1 MEAMKL
7 NELLDSFNVQ
17 ADLVKNKLTNL
28 LVTVS
33 DGRVP
38 GKDEL
43 QSFNVE
49 MDALISEYGKLK
61 EEAES
66 VLTADEMPKDGSRAA
81 EYVEAV
87 ANSKNRI
94 IKLQLEKAE
103 SILQRFLKVKSL
115 IAEYETV
122 LSPFKEKA
130 VEVLKELSEEN
141 IEKVLLEMKAP
152 ELFLKALDTE
162 NINGPEGFKILE
174 EINNYYPMQ
183 IQWGLVGRQY
193 FVTESQSEELQTN
206 ESAEQS
212 EENAADVIAAVAMDE
227 KQEVETV
234 SEENEETV
242 AEELQTEIMQE
253 LTKEVSVD
261 SGKKEDP
268 VFEKG
273 QKEDKSERQE
283 DILTAINKVKAGIPS
298 ASSFKKEII
307 KIAKNYKE
315 ARAILPLLTNL
326 GILTKEQI
334 YLIGICMN
342 CFEESDRD
350 REKVD
355 SAVEALANKG
365 YLACFEFNDADSL
378 KEVYC
383 LSAYCHGC
391 LKKDSISVKMR
402 SFWTL
407 SFGDVKVVTSSDME
421 KSVIE
426 KFIRNNDRL
435 AEYLYAV
442 KGLVD
447 PDDYQTIKQSIRWK
461 EDYYRIAVVKDG
473 ETTNCYLYDSENVPD
488 GIEEEGILVIGEDTE
503 IDPTFAD
510 GNKKIFV
517 YYNQS
522 VNLLGEEA
530 GAAKKSVDEELDDEF
545 EKSYEQEVA
554 EYEKSPSEDVL
565 VEKKVETI
573 VVEKQSSVEED
584 DDTDEISVKTLLK
597 KKTVPKDD
605 EFCTVIE
612 QLLNHEA
619 TTKEQLT
626 SVISQTIAFAKA
638 VGDVAV
644 KENGNIK
651 DYVKSY
657 KLSAQLR
664 LASNLMLNECVYTS
678 EFLAFLFS
686 NPANDDPAIMLSAY
700 MFAMLIP
707 GMAFD
712 YGLKNQTELF
722 FERYEDYFC
731 DFAAFKPLFNKLIGV
746 KDVAATG
753 FSPAFV
759 SLLGD
764 EAENEKFINELRA
777 SARECLTVKDPKTRM
792 KALPPMYSAC
802 FGQGSE
808 LHDCMTIISENRQDK
823 EDIEYVEIILRE
835 YCNELNGALSL
846 SNAKIEDALTKA
858 WYDANPKNKFKLE
871 YDARDQALRQYTVRL
886 EIMLEWVEHINNMN
900 NRKQDISRL
909 KILRTELIKLI
920 QEIQKNPTWK
930 NQKNANILAWALLY
944 MQQYLNGQI
953 VKLNVYSEFVYTG
966 IITVGNDGIPVID
979 RNLAQVKYYEPWR
992 NVLRH
997 IVSAK
1002 KSVVDVKAEI
1012 MGDTLDDKAD
1022 EEGLKD
1028 NLHQLE
1034 MLGKLLGDDS
1044 DDYTIT
1050 KGQLKDAIDSAEDR
1064 ATRFQ
1069 EKLELAYTYNQINE
1083 TEKENLIGIVNQY
1096 KGGFYEAKDFACW
1109 RRFLEALESQIT
1121 EFAMG
1126 RKRQLRGRLDSHLK
1140 ENPESSL
1147 LKEANRLL
1155 EEEMNFAVT
1164 EEYINRFEG
1173 GETDLD
1179 DDAILHD
1186 FDYFSDF
1193 IEPSHFDPL
1202 LQECR
1207 RCNGKML
1214 SNFGWNYV
1222 ERNMPREWTSRQ
1234 KEDSKNLVINW
1245 PKRKGAATPVQI
1257 RTLFTGLGFD
1267 VIDAERTTIKKE
1279 EVFKVNVRQTPKSM
1293 ADYRHPIAAFGTQI
1307 KSPVNAIMLYGN
1319 YTEKQLVDTVSNLDL
1334 GGISIVLLDRP
1345 VEAAS
1350 RRLIGEIFHT
1360 QTSGQNPFLLIDQVL
1375 FLYLALHQITE
1386 RMPAML
1392 KCTLPYSTYQPFVR
1406 DGGSTSDEM
1415 FCGRTQELA
1424 TIIDPNGACV
1434 VYGGRQ
1440 LGKTALLERAE
1451 SRCSKP
1457 VDKEFAVYTTIIRIN
1472 SEKEVVETIV
1482 SDINKKCDGKIEL
1495 PDCNTIKEMCTAIS
1509 QLFLSKKITS
1519 MLLLIDE
1526 VDNFLASIADVAYRP
1541 IQPLV
1546 DLKRETKNNFKFVI
1560 AGLHNVC
1567 RAKNATRDNGIFG
1580 QLGTPLCIKPL
1591 SPTDALQLI
1600 SKPLRY
1606 LGFQIDRYPH
1616 LETILT
1622 NTNYYP
1628 GILQFFGYMLVETLT
1643 GQYSKYYHAADG
1655 NPPFTLQDEQLGAV
1669 MNSSDLNKSIKD
1681 KFRWSLE
1688 LDQRYFMIARCI
1700 TMLYHYYED
1709 DRKAGTWQ
1717 GFPVDEIMQMAEEY
1731 DIHCLENE
1739 SKKDYIN
1746 LLDEMV
1752 EMGIL
1757 GKPDEKRDL
1766 YRLRRNSFVDII
1778 GENFDILEA
1787 DIVNNNEE
1795 VRR

>member
-1 MEAMKL
+1 METTKL
-7 NELLDSFNVQ
+7 NELLDSFNAQ
-17 ADLVKNKLTNL
+17 AGSVKNKLTSL

-43 QSFNVE
+43 QSFNAD
-49 MDALISEYGKLK
+49 MDTLVSEYGILK

-87 ANSKNRI
+87 ANSKHRM

-103 SILQRFLKVKSL
+103 SVLQRFLKVKSL
-115 IAEYETV
+115 IAEYETA

-130 VEVLKELSEEN
+130 AGVLKELSEEN
-141 IEKVLLEMKAP
+141 IEKLLPETEAP

-162 NINGPEGFKILE
+162 NINGPEGFKILGE
-174 EINNYYPMQ
+174 VYKHYPMQ
-183 IQWGLVGRQY
+183 VQWGLAGRQY
-193 FVTESQSEELQTN
+193 FVDESQNEELQTN
-206 ESAEQS
+206 EPTEQP
-212 EENAADVIAAVAMDE
+212 EENTDEVAVAVATGE
-227 KQEVETV
+227 TQEVETV
-234 SEENEETV
+234 PQKSEDEESI
-242 AEELQTEIMQE
+242 AEELTEE
-253 LTKEVSVD
+253 VSADSETKENQALEE
-261 SGKKEDP
+261 GRKED
-268 VFEKG
+268 E
-273 QKEDKSERQE
+273 SESQA
-283 DILTAINKVKAGIPS
+283 DVLTATNKVKSGTPS

-307 KIAKNYKE
+307 KIEKYSKE
-315 ARAILPLLTNL
+315 VRDVLPLMTNL
-326 GILTKEQI
+326 GVLTKKQI
-334 YLIGICMN
+334 YLIGICMD
-342 CFEESDRD
+342 CFEESDRG

-355 SAVEALANKG
+355 AAVEALANKG
-365 YLACFEFNDADSL
+365 YLACFKYDDGGSM

-383 LSAYCHGC
+383 LSTYCYGC
-391 LKKDSISVKMR
+391 LKKDSISVQMR
-402 SFWTL
+402 GFWSL
-407 SFGDVKVVTSSDME
+407 SFGNVKVITSSDIE

-426 KFIRNNDRL
+426 KFVRNNDRL
-435 AEYLYAV
+435 AEYLYTI
-442 KGLVD
+442 KELVE
-447 PDDYQTIKQSIRWK
+447 PDDYQTIKQSIKWK
-461 EDYYRIAVVKDG
+461 EGYYRIAVVKDG
-473 ETTNCYLYDSENVPD
+473 ETTNCHLYDPENIPD
-488 GIEEEGILVIGEDTE
+488 GIEEDGILVLGEDTE
-503 IDPTFAD
+503 IDPAFAD
-510 GNKKIFV
+510 GDKKLFICH
-517 YYNQS
+517 NQS
-522 VNLLGEEA
+522 VTLFGEES
-530 GAAKKSVDEELDDEF
+530 GSAKKTVNEELDDEF
-545 EKSYEQEVA
+545 EKSAEQKAVESGELSSEAVPTEEKAEAIVA
-554 EYEKSPSEDVL
+554 
-565 VEKKVETI
+565 
-573 VVEKQSSVEED
+573 EKQSPVEED
-584 DDTDEISVKTLLK
+584 DDTDEISVESLLK
-597 KKTVPKDD
+597 KRTTPKDD

-612 QLLNHEA
+612 QLLNREA

-626 SVISQTIAFAKA
+626 SVISETVAFAKA
-638 VGDVAV
+638 VGDVAE
-644 KENGNIK
+644 KENGKPKN
-651 DYVKSY
+651 YVESY
-657 KLSAQLR
+657 KLSVQLR

-678 EFLAFLFS
+678 EFLSSVFP
-686 NPANDDPAIMLSAY
+686 NPANNDPAIMLSAY
-700 MFAMLIP
+700 MFAMMIP
-707 GMAFD
+707 GMSFD
-712 YGLKNQTELF
+712 YGMKSQTKSFLD
-722 FERYEDYFC
+722 RYEDYFD
-731 DFAAFKPLFNKLIGV
+731 DFAAFKPLFNKLMGV
-746 KDVAATG
+746 TDAAATG
-753 FSPAFV
+753 FSSTFV

-777 SARECLTVKDPKTRM
+777 SARECLTVKAPKARM
-792 KALPPMYSAC
+792 KALPPMYAAC
-802 FGQGSE
+802 FGQGSV

-823 EDIEYVEIILRE
+823 DDMECVKEVLGD
-835 YCNELNGALSL
+835 YCDELNGTLRLS
-846 SNAKIEDALTKA
+846 SAKIEHALTTA

-871 YDARDQALRQYTVRL
+871 YDARDQALKQYTVRL
-886 EIMLEWVEHINNMN
+886 EIMLKWVEINNMN

-909 KILRTELIKLI
+909 KTLRTELIKLI
-920 QEIQKNPTWK
+920 QEIQRNPTWK
-930 NQKNANILAWALLY
+930 SQKNANILAWALLY
-944 MQQYLNGQI
+944 MQQYLNGQV
-953 VKLNVYSEFVYTG
+953 VKLKIYSEFVYTG
-966 IITVGNDGIPVID
+966 IITVSNDGIPVID
-979 RNLAQVKYYEPWR
+979 HDLAHVKYYEPWR

-997 IVSAK
+997 IVSTK
-1002 KSVVDVKAEI
+1002 KPVADVKAEI

-1044 DDYTIT
+1044 DDYIIT
-1050 KGQLKDAIDSAEDR
+1050 EGQLKAATDSAEDR

-1083 TEKENLIGIVNQY
+1083 TEKENLIGIVKQY
-1096 KGGFYEAKDFACW
+1096 KSGFYEAKEFACW
-1109 RRFLEALESQIT
+1109 RRFLEALESQMT

-1126 RKRQLRGRLDSHLK
+1126 RKKQLRGRLDSRLK

-1173 GETDLD
+1173 GETELD
-1179 DDAILHD
+1179 DDVILHD

-1202 LQECR
+1202 LQECI
-1207 RCNGKML
+1207 RCKGMSL
-1214 SNFGWNYV
+1214 SNFGWNYI

-1234 KEDSKNLVINW
+1234 REGSKNLVINW
-1245 PKRKGAATPVQI
+1245 PKRKATADSVQI
-1257 RTLFTGLGFD
+1257 KTLFTGLGFD
-1267 VIDAERTTIKKE
+1267 VIDAERTTVKGE
-1279 EVFKVNVRQTPKSM
+1279 EVFKVKVRQTPKSM

-1345 VEAAS
+1345 VDAAS
-1350 RRLIGEIFHT
+1350 RRQIGEIFHT

-1375 FLYLALHQITE
+1375 LLYLALHQITE

-1406 DGGSTSDEM
+1406 DGGATSDEM

-1457 VDKEFAVYTTIIRIN
+1457 ADKEFAVYTTIIRIG

-1495 PDCNTIKEMCTAIS
+1495 PRCNTIKEMCTAIS
-1509 QLFLSKKITS
+1509 NLFRSKRITS

-1526 VDNFLASIADVAYRP
+1526 VDDFLASIADVAYKP

-1567 RAKNATRDNGIFG
+1567 RAKNATRGNGIFG

-1600 SKPLRY
+1600 SRPLRY

-1628 GILQFFGYMLVETLT
+1628 GILQFFGYKLVETLT
-1643 GQYSKYYHAADG
+1643 GQYSKYYRAADG

-1700 TMLYHYYED
+1700 TMLYHYYDE

-1717 GFPVDEIMQMAEEY
+1717 GFPVDEIMEIAKDY
-1731 DIHCLENE
+1731 DIHCLANE
-1739 SKKDYIN
+1739 SRKDYIN

-1757 GKPDEKRDL
+1757 CKPDENRDL

-1778 GENFDILEA
+1778 GENVDILGA
-1787 DIVNNNEE
+1787 DIDNNNE
-1795 VRR
+1795 VV

>member
-1 MEAMKL
+1 MEVNKL
-7 NELLDSFNVQ
+7 NELLNSFNTQ
-17 ADLVKNKLTNL
+17 ADTVKNRLTDMLVK
-28 LVTVS
+28 VS

-38 GKDEL
+38 DTEEL
-43 QSFNVE
+43 QLFHSD
-49 MDALISEYGKLK
+49 MDTLITEYGQLK

-66 VLTADEMPKDGSRAA
+66 VLSADEMPKEGSKAA

-87 ANSKNRI
+87 ANSKSRS

-103 SILQRFLKVKSL
+103 SVLQRFLRVKSL
-115 IAEYETV
+115 IVEYETA

-130 VEVLKELSEEN
+130 AEVLKALSEDN
-141 IEKVLLEMKAP
+141 IEQMLPEAEAP

-162 NINGPEGFKILE
+162 NINGPEGFKILG
-174 EINNYYPMQ
+174 EINKYYPMQ
-183 IQWGLVGRQY
+183 VQWGLVGRQY
-193 FVTESQSEELQTN
+193 FIDESQKAELKSDESVNQLIETADVVATTINDEKLTEAEIASEEDIKETAVERHSVETTEQSSEEMISESELQE
-206 ESAEQS
+206 ESATEEEQ
-212 EENAADVIAAVAMDE
+212 
-227 KQEVETV
+227 KT
-234 SEENEETV
+234 
-242 AEELQTEIMQE
+242 
-253 LTKEVSVD
+253 
-261 SGKKEDP
+261 
-268 VFEKG
+268 
-273 QKEDKSERQE
+273 DKSEDRSS
-283 DILTAINKVKAGIPS
+283 ILTATNKIKIGIPN
-298 ASSFKKEII
+298 ASSFKKEIAQ
-307 KIAKNYKE
+307 IAKNNKE
-315 ARAILPLLTNL
+315 TRDVLPLMTNL
-326 GILTKEQI
+326 GVLTKEQI
-334 YLIGICMN
+334 YLIGICMD

-355 SAVEALANKG
+355 AAVEALANKG
-365 YLACFEFNDADSL
+365 YLACFEYDDGDISR
-378 KEVYC
+378 EVYC
-383 LSAYCHGC
+383 LSSYCHGC
-391 LKKDSISVKMR
+391 LKKDKISAHMR
-402 SFWTL
+402 GFWSL
-407 SFGDVKVVTSSDME
+407 SFGDTKIVTSSDIE
-421 KSVIE
+421 KSVVD
-426 KFIRNNDRL
+426 KFVKNNDRL

-442 KGLVD
+442 KGLVE
-447 PDDYQTIKQSIRWK
+447 PDEYQTIKQSIKWK
-461 EDYYRIAVVKDG
+461 DDYYRIAVVKDG
-473 ETTNCYLYDSENVPD
+473 EATNCYLYDPD
-488 GIEEEGILVIGEDTE
+488 YFHEEIKEDGILVIGNETE
-503 IDPTFAD
+503 ISAAFTD
-510 GNKKIFV
+510 GDKKIFI
-517 YYNQS
+517 YDNQS
-522 VNLLGEEA
+522 ITLLGEELNA
-530 GAAKKSVDEELDDEF
+530 TEVEADKEIPNESEQSVDQVSADPKGAETMDVSMEVRVENVAQGEE
-545 EKSYEQEVA
+545 A
-554 EYEKSPSEDVL
+554 L
-565 VEKKVETI
+565 VE
-573 VVEKQSSVEED
+573 
-584 DDTDEISVKTLLK
+584 DDTSGEISAKSLLNKKTL
-597 KKTVPKDD
+597 PKDE

-612 QLLNHEA
+612 QLLNREA
-619 TTKEQLT
+619 ATKEQLT
-626 SVISQTIAFAKA
+626 SIISQTIAFAKA
-638 VGDVAV
+638 VGDVAT
-644 KENGNIK
+644 KENGSPR
-651 DYVKSY
+651 DHVESY

-664 LASNLMLNECVYTS
+664 LASNLLLNECVYTS
-678 EFLAFLFS
+678 EFLSSVFL
-686 NPANDDPAIMLSAY
+686 NPACDDPAIMLSAY
-700 MFAMLIP
+700 MFAMLVP

-712 YGLKNQTELF
+712 YGMKNQTELF
-722 FERYEDYFC
+722 LDHYEDYFN
-731 DFAAFKPLFNKLIGV
+731 DFAAFKPLFNKLMAV
-746 KDVAATG
+746 KDAAATG

-764 EAENEKFINELRA
+764 EAESEKFINELRVA
-777 SARECLTVKDPKTRM
+777 ARECLTVKAPKTRM

-823 EDIEYVEIILRE
+823 DDVEYVEVVLGE
-835 YCNELNGALSL
+835 YCDELNGALSL
-846 SNAKIEDALTKA
+846 SNSKIEDALSRA
-858 WYDANPKNKFKLE
+858 WYNANPKNKFKLE
-871 YDARDQALRQYTVRL
+871 YDARDQALRQFTVRL
-886 EIMLEWVEHINNMN
+886 ELMLEWVEHINNMN

-909 KILRTELIKLI
+909 KTLRSELIKLI
-920 QEIQKNPTWK
+920 QEIQKNSTWR
-930 NQKNANILAWALLY
+930 NRKNANILAWALSY
-944 MQQYLNGQI
+944 MQLYLNGQV
-953 VKLNVYSEFVYTG
+953 VKLRIYSEFLYTG

-979 RNLAQVKYYEPWR
+979 HDLAHVKYYEPWR

-997 IVSAK
+997 ILSSKKPVSE
-1002 KSVVDVKAEI
+1002 VKAEI

-1044 DDYTIT
+1044 DDYTISE
-1050 KGQLKDAIDSAEDR
+1050 GQLKDAIDSAEDR

-1096 KGGFYEAKDFACW
+1096 KTSFYEAKDFACW
-1109 RRFLEALESQIT
+1109 RRFLEALENQIT

-1126 RKRQLRGRLDSHLK
+1126 RKKQLRGRLDSRMR
-1140 ENPESSL
+1140 ENPETSL
-1147 LKEANRLL
+1147 LREANRLL

-1173 GETDLD
+1173 GETELD
-1179 DDAILHD
+1179 DDVILHD

-1222 ERNMPREWTSRQ
+1222 ERNMPKEWTSRQ
-1234 KEDSKNLVINW
+1234 REDSKNLVINW
-1245 PKRKGAATPVQI
+1245 PKRKATATPAQI
-1257 RTLFTGLGFD
+1257 RTLFAGLGFD

-1279 EVFKVNVRQTPKSM
+1279 EVFRINVRKTPKSM
-1293 ADYRHPIAAFGTQI
+1293 ADYRHPISSFGTQI
-1307 KSPVNAIMLYGN
+1307 KSPINAIMLYGN

-1345 VEAAS
+1345 VDAAS

-1457 VDKEFAVYTTIIRIN
+1457 VDKEFAVYTTIIRIK

-1495 PDCNTIKEMCTAIS
+1495 TKCNTIKEMCTAIS
-1509 QLFLSKKITS
+1509 KLFLSKKITS

-1526 VDNFLASIADVAYRP
+1526 VDDFLASIADVAYRP

-1600 SKPLRY
+1600 SRPLRY

-1757 GKPDEKRDL
+1757 GKPDENRDL

-1795 VRR
+1795 A